1 MGDTNDKTSLGNFPL
16 RSCSK
21 KVHKYNFERNIFF
34 GIPNHFSR
42 NFTLRSCS
50 KKVHKYNLMCS
61 YNFTYSSPVGET
73 MLADEQRKLY

>member
-1 MGDTNDKTSLGNFPL
+1 MTKLLSGTSPFGRVVRKYTNTISSATFFSAFPTTSLG
-16 RSCSK
+16 
-21 KVHKYNFERNIFF
+21 
-34 GIPNHFSR
+34 